1 MSKLLCLLVLATGC
15 QLAQVDVEVKSL
27 RLTYH
32 DVAMQDAHGAAAAQ
46 KSFAFDDLAAAQELV
61 AHGGTVTFAGA
72 ELRAT
77 SGVDALTFVEGMD
90 ISLASGDPMAQLPA
104 LLVSECNG
112 TCATHE
118 RSLELPA
125 LGDAD
130 ATPYVS
136 TGSLLLDVGMRGR
149 LPGKDWTVDF
159 DLVLQGSLDY
169 SVDP

>member
-1 MSKLLCLLVLATGC
+1 MSKLLCLLVLASGC
-15 QLAQVDVEVKSL
+15 QLAQVDVEVKEL

-32 DVAMQDAHGAAAAQ
+32 DVAMQDAHGASAAQ
-46 KSFAFDDLAAAQELV
+46 KTFAFADLAAAQELV

-77 SGVDALTFVEGMD
+77 SGVDALTFVDGMD
-90 ISLASGDPMAQLPA
+90 ITLNGDPMAQLPA
-104 LLVSECNG
+104 LKVSECSGN
-112 TCATHE
+112 CQAHE
-118 RSLELPA
+118 QSLDLPA
-125 LGDAD
+125 LADAD